1 MQFQKEQSNINFM
14 KNKILVTGGAGYIGS
29 HTVSALIKSGFEV
42 VIVDDL
48 STGFKR
54 LIHPKTRMYQVSI
67 LNTEA
72 IKDILRNEQISGV
85 IHFAAKIIVPE
96 SIAQP
101 IEYYKNNTM
110 GVLSVLEAC
119 KVAEVKKI
127 VFSSTAAVY
136 GNASMELI
144 KELDSVSP
152 INPYGFSKLFSEQII
167 KDCEFEFGLQSVILR
182 YFNVAGASESLQ
194 LGQLSKNATHLIKIA
209 SEVACGKRDSISITG
224 TDYPTIDGTGVRDY
238 IHVEDLAD
246 IHVLAIKFLLEGG
259 KSEIF
264 NCGYGHGVSVR
275 EVIETIRKVSGVNF
289 KAFEGPRRPGDA
301 AQLVA
306 DSSKVRKTLG
316 WIPKRDSLETI
327 CRTAYLFEKSL

>member
-14 KNKILVTGGAGYIGS
+14 KNKILVTGGAGYVGS

-54 LIHPKTRMYQVSI
+54 LIHPKARMYQVSI

-72 IKDILRNEQISGV
+72 IKDILRNEQIAGV

-289 KAFEGPRRPGDA
+289 KAFEEPRRPGDA

>member
-1 MQFQKEQSNINFM
+1 M
-14 KNKILVTGGAGYIGS
+14 KNKILVTGGAGYVGS

-54 LIHPKTRMYQVSI
+54 LIHPKARMYQVSI

-72 IKDILRNEQISGV
+72 IKDILRNEQIAGV

-289 KAFEGPRRPGDA
+289 KAFEEPRRPGDA